1 MDNFSKNLLGPR
13 GATIGAV
20 PSSWSSGPRRP
31 ATQADVAREVG
42 VSRTLVSFAFRNAP
56 GVSEETR
63 QAIFEAAKRLGYR
76 PNRIAADLARKHASA
91 VGLHLLDL
99 HNEVYADVFVGVREA
114 LEGSG
119 SRIILS
125 VAGGAAAESAD
136 AEVGPLLEARVGVVI
151 AATMTGSDAAVREA
165 SRLVPIVNV
174 SRRVEGV
181 DSVYSDDGAGARAA
195 VEHLLALGHTRILH
209 VSGPWAEGRHERRVA
224 YESLMHDAGL
234 PPRVVTAPAYS
245 LTAGQEAGLRFLA
258 GQDRPTAVFAHN
270 DQLALGVREAASALG
285 LVVPQDL
292 SLVGYDDSRIAG
304 LAGIDLTSVDLHAR
318 ELGHEAGAAALERL
332 RLPAAPPVDRCT
344 QPRLVLRA
352 STAPPLREA

>member
-1 MDNFSKNLLGPR
+1 MSTSTRP
-13 GATIGAV
+13 
-20 PSSWSSGPRRP
+20 GPRRP

-63 QAIFEAAKRLGYR
+63 RAILEAAKRLGYR
-76 PNRIAADLARKHASA
+76 HNAVAAQLARKRASSI
-91 VGLHLLDL
+91 GLHLLDL
-99 HNEVYADVFVGVREA
+99 HNEVYADIFVGVREA

-119 SRIILS
+119 ARIILS
-125 VAGGAAAESAD
+125 VAEGGAAAESGD

-151 AATMTGSDAAVREA
+151 AATMTGPDAAVREA

-174 SRRVEGV
+174 ARRVEGV

-195 VEHLLALGHTRILH
+195 VEHLLALGHTRIVH
-209 VSGPWAEGRHERRVA
+209 VSGPWFEGRHARRRA
-224 YESLMHDAGL
+224 YEDLMHDAGL
-234 PPRVVTAPAYS
+234 PPRVVVAPGYS
-245 LTAGQEAGLRFLA
+245 LEAGQEAALRFLA
-258 GQDRPTAVFAHN
+258 AADRPTAVFAHN

-304 LAGIDLTSVDLHAR
+304 LTGIDLTSVDLHSH
-318 ELGHEAGAAALERL
+318 ELGRDAGAAALERL
-332 RLPAAPPVDRCT
+332 RFPDAPPVDRCT

-352 STAPPLREA
+352 STAPPAPGA